1 MGSPFASAVA
11 LPGSSALVQA
21 AADRTTRSVCGVA
34 TCGSAEPSD
43 VHREVTRMW
52 FSVTVPVL
60 SVQITVVEPSVSTA
74 LRRLTTAPR
83 PANTWTF
90 QPSF

>member
-1 MGSPFASAVA
+1 
-11 LPGSSALVQA
+11 
-21 AADRTTRSVCGVA
+21 
-34 TCGSAEPSD
+34 
-43 VHREVTRMW
+43 MW